1 MKLLSGTMAATLSAL
16 LTVVTVPA
24 SAEEFKFDDAEF
36 EKKTVEFFGY
46 FEQKEE
52 ALKLRSNSPAYQLAY
67 PDESGQSGR
76 SGLLRSTSTLEL
88 GGRLNLDSFVADLRT
103 QSVYSYDDIL
113 RGNDSNKVMEGGLR
127 WSAGPDL
134 TLDLGKR
141 VQRWGKGYAWNP
153 VGFVERPK
161 DPNDPQAS
169 REGFTMASSEWTT
182 SSLGQAGGVIS
193 NMTVTGLVVPTN
205 KRMNADYGATNDL
218 NPAAKLYLLALDT
231 DIDVM
236 WRGKGAR
243 PQSFG
248 FDFSRNLSSALEVHG
263 EWARTLDAPR
273 LSLSANGLTTSEL
286 ASFNSYLLGLRY
298 LTQGEVTW
306 IGEYY
311 RNGAGYSAEQLDNYY
326 QFLDSALGTN
336 AAPALES
343 KARSVAQAGYGKANP
358 GLDYLYVKASV
369 SEPFNWV
376 YGAASLTAMTN
387 LNDGSYQITPEI
399 SYTGFTNV
407 ELRARVIVLGGPPQS
422 EFTEKA
428 SSSRLE
434 VYARFFF

>member
-1 MKLLSGTMAATLSAL
+1 MKLPSATMAAALSSL
-16 LTVVTVPA
+16 LTVVPA
-24 SAEEFKFDDAEF
+24 SAQEFKFDAAEF
-36 EKKTVEFFGY
+36 EKKTVEWFGY

-52 ALKLRSNSPAYQLAY
+52 ALKLRSDSPAYQLAY
-67 PDESGQSGR
+67 PNQSGQ

-88 GGRLNLDSFVADLRT
+88 GGRINLDSLVADLRT
-103 QSVYSYDDIL
+103 QSVYSYDDL
-113 RGNDSNKVMEGGLR
+113 LHSNDSAKVMEGGLR

-169 REGFTMASSEWTT
+169 REGFTMASGEWTT
-182 SSLGQAGGVIS
+182 TSLGQAGGPIS
-193 NMTVTGLVVPTN
+193 NLTLTALVVPTN
-205 KRMNADYGATNDL
+205 ERMNADYGATADL

-236 WRGKGAR
+236 WHGKGAR

-248 FDFSRNLSSALEVHG
+248 FDFSRNLSSALEIHG
-263 EWARTLDAPR
+263 EWARTFDAPR
-273 LSLSANGLTTSEL
+273 LSLSANGLTTS
-286 ASFNSYLLGLRY
+286 ARANFDSYLFGLRY

-311 RNGAGYSAEQLDNYY
+311 RTGAGYSADELDNYY
-326 QFLDSALGTN
+326 QFLDGALGTN
-336 AAPALES
+336 AAPALAS
-343 KARSVAQAGYGKANP
+343 RARALAQAGYGKANP

-369 SEPFNWV
+369 SEPFGWV
-376 YGAASLTAMTN
+376 YGAASLTAMAN
-387 LNDGSYQITPEI
+387 VNDGSYQITPEV
-399 SYTGFTNV
+399 SYTGFNNV

>member
-1 MKLLSGTMAATLSAL
+1 MNVPSGTLVAALCAALALGSA
-16 LTVVTVPA
+16 PA
-24 SAEEFKFDDAEF
+24 TAGEFTFDAAEF
-36 EKKTVEFFGY
+36 EKKPVELFGY

-67 PDESGQSGR
+67 PGQSGESGR

-88 GGRLNLDSFVADLRT
+88 GGRLNLDSVVADLRT
-103 QSVYSYDDIL
+103 QSVYSYDPIML
-113 RGNDSNKVMEGGLR
+113 GSDSNKVMDGGVR

-134 TLDLGKR
+134 TLDVGKR
-141 VQRWGKGYAWNP
+141 VQRWGNGYAWNP

-169 REGFTMASSEWTT
+169 REGFFMAGGEWTT
-182 SSLGQAGGVIS
+182 ASLGEAGGPIS
-193 NMTVTGLVVPTN
+193 TMTFTGLVLPTN
-205 KRMNADYGATNDL
+205 AHMNADYGAKADL

-248 FDFSRNLSSALEVHG
+248 FDLSRNLSSALEIHG

-273 LSLSANGLTTSEL
+273 LSLGADGLTTSERMN
-286 ASFNSYLLGLRY
+286 FNSYLLGLRY

-311 RNGAGYSAEQLDNYY
+311 RNGAGYSADQLDTYY
-326 QFLDSALGTN
+326 QYLDYALGTS

-343 KARSVAQAGYGKANP
+343 RARALAQAGYGKPSP

-376 YGAASLTAMTN
+376 YGAASLTVMSN

>member
-1 MKLLSGTMAATLSAL
+1 VKVVSAAFAVALALAMA
-16 LTVVTVPA
+16 PA
-24 SAEEFKFDDAEF
+24 SAEEFKFDAAEF

-67 PDESGQSGR
+67 PGQSGQQ
-76 SGLLRSTSTLEL
+76 GLLRSTSTLEA
-88 GGRLNLDSFVADLRT
+88 GGRLNLDSFVADLRA
-103 QSVYSYDDIL
+103 QAVYSYDDL
-113 RGNDSNKVMEGGLR
+113 LHGNDSAKVMEGGLR
-127 WSAGPDL
+127 WSAGPEL

-169 REGFTMASSEWTT
+169 REGFTMASGEWTT
-182 SSLGQAGGVIS
+182 AALGQTGGPVS
-193 NMTVTGLVVPTN
+193 NVTLTGLVLPTN
-205 KRMNADYGATNDL
+205 ELMNADYGATADL
-218 NPAAKLYLLALDT
+218 NPAAKLYLLAFDT
-231 DIDVM
+231 DVDLM

-273 LSLSANGLTTSEL
+273 LSLSANGLTTSARL
-286 ASFNSYLLGLRY
+286 NFNSYLLGLRY

-311 RNGAGYSAEQLDNYY
+311 RNGAGYSADELDNYY
-326 QFLDSALGTN
+326 QFLDRALATG
-336 AAPALES
+336 AAPLLVS
-343 KARSVAQAGYGKANP
+343 KARAVAQAGYGKPNP

-369 SEPFNWV
+369 SEPCNWV

-399 SYTGFTNV
+399 SYTGFNNV
-407 ELRARVIVLGGPPQS
+407 ELRARLIVLGGPPQS

>member
-1 MKLLSGTMAATLSAL
+1 MKLLFGTLVAALSTAL
-16 LTVVTVPA
+16 ALGSVPA
-24 SAEEFKFDDAEF
+24 RAEEFTFDAAEF
-36 EKKTVEFFGY
+36 EKKPVEWFGY

-52 ALKLRSNSPAYQLAY
+52 ALKLRSNSPAYRLAY
-67 PDESGQSGR
+67 PNQSGQ

-103 QSVYSYDDIL
+103 QSVYSYDGL
-113 RGNDSNKVMEGGLR
+113 LHSNDSAKVMEGGLR

-161 DPNDPQAS
+161 DPNDPQSS
-169 REGFTMASSEWTT
+169 REGFTMASGEWTT
-182 SSLGQAGGVIS
+182 TALGESGGPIS
-193 NMTVTGLVVPTN
+193 NVTLTGLVLPTN
-205 KRMNADYGATNDL
+205 AQMNADYGATANL

-231 DIDVM
+231 DIDFM

-273 LSLSANGLTTSEL
+273 LSLGTNGVTTSER
-286 ASFNSYLLGLRY
+286 ANFNAYLLGLRY

-311 RNGAGYSAEQLDNYY
+311 RNGAGYSADQLDNYY
-326 QFLDSALGTN
+326 QFLDRALGTN
-336 AAPALES
+336 AAPALEN
-343 KARSVAQAGYGKANP
+343 KARAIAQAGYGKANP

>member
-1 MKLLSGTMAATLSAL
+1 MKVLPGTLAAALSTALTLGSVLAR
-16 LTVVTVPA
+16 
-24 SAEEFKFDDAEF
+24 AEEFKFDAAEF
-36 EKKTVEFFGY
+36 EKKPVELFGY

-67 PDESGQSGR
+67 PGQSGESGR

-113 RGNDSNKVMEGGLR
+113 RSNDSNKVMEGGLR

-169 REGFTMASSEWTT
+169 REGYTMASGEWTT
-182 SSLGQAGGVIS
+182 ASLGESGGPIS
-193 NMTVTGLVVPTN
+193 NVTLTGLVLPTN
-205 KRMNADYGATNDL
+205 AHMNADYGTTADL

-231 DIDVM
+231 DIDMM

-273 LSLSANGLTTSEL
+273 LSLGANGLTTSE
-286 ASFNSYLLGLRY
+286 SMNFNSYLLGLRY

-311 RNGAGYSAEQLDNYY
+311 RNGAGYSADQLDTYY
-326 QFLDSALGTN
+326 QFLDRALGTN
-336 AAPALES
+336 AAPALEN
-343 KARSVAQAGYGKANP
+343 KARAIAQAGYGKANP

-399 SYTGFTNV
+399 SYTGFNNV
-407 ELRARVIVLGGPPQS
+407 ELRARVIVLGGPAQS

>member
-1 MKLLSGTMAATLSAL
+1 MKVRSGTLAVVLSAFL
-16 LTVVTVPA
+16 AVVSVPA
-24 SAEEFKFDDAEF
+24 RAEEFKFDAAEF
-36 EKKTVEFFGY
+36 EKKPVELFGY

-67 PDESGQSGR
+67 PGQSGQ

-103 QSVYSYDDIL
+103 QSVYSYDDLL
-113 RGNDSNKVMEGGLR
+113 RSNDSNKVMEGGLR

-169 REGFTMASSEWTT
+169 REGYTMASGEWTT
-182 SSLGQAGGVIS
+182 ASLGESGGPIS
-193 NMTVTGLVVPTN
+193 NVTLTGLVLPTN
-205 KRMNADYGATNDL
+205 AHMNADYGATANL

-231 DIDVM
+231 DIDMM
-236 WRGKGAR
+236 WRAKGAR

-273 LSLSANGLTTSEL
+273 LSLGANGLTTSE
-286 ASFNSYLLGLRY
+286 SMNFNSYLLGLRY

-311 RNGAGYSAEQLDNYY
+311 RNGAGYSADQLDNYY
-326 QFLDSALGTN
+326 QFLDRALGTI
-336 AAPALES
+336 AAPALEN
-343 KARSVAQAGYGKANP
+343 KARALAQGGYGKANP

-369 SEPFNWV
+369 SEPFDWV
-376 YGAASLTAMTN
+376 YGAASLTAMAN

-422 EFTEKA
+422 EFAEKA